1 MKFLKL
7 ELITKCYTDNILQ
20 SIEIE
25 TGEIVAIFQ
34 VGSIEDPNELYKMV
48 SHLIRH
54 LYNKDFAL
62 VFDLEEKKED

>member
-7 ELITKCYTDNILQ
+7 ELKEKSYTDNTLILT
-20 SIEIE
+20 EIE
-25 TGEIVAIFQ
+25 TGEIIAVLE
-34 VGSIEDPNELYKMV
+34 VHDLDENELYKMV

-62 VFDLEEKKED
+62 VFDLNEKREEK